1 MTLQEIRAAKA
12 AKVAEARAIVAAAET
27 EKRSLNADEASKFDA
42 AKTAITALEADETR
56 AAFLGEQERSMSGE
70 PVHGDTRGHLESR
83 VSLLEVIRA
92 KMEGRALTGA
102 AAEYH
107 AETERRT
114 GRRAEGV
121 FVPMSVL
128 EQRAPQTT
136 TTAASLVGVD
146 HRGQDYIGPLRD
158 SLLVRQMGVRVLSG
172 LTGDVAI
179 PKAVDGLTAAWVNEN
194 EAIPESSMTFG
205 SVTLSPKHVGALTE
219 MSRQLIQ
226 QSDPSIE
233 RLVRDDLAYAIA
245 AEVDRAII
253 AGDGIKQPL
262 GIINR
267 AGVQTVAAL
276 PTSWAD
282 VLAMVQMLNA
292 INVDPTAWYT
302 TPGVMSG
309 LRGTLKEDG
318 IAGYIAEGGKIADLP
333 AYVSNAAPSAT
344 AILGDWSQVLL
355 GVWGELD
362 ILVNP
367 YAETAYRRG
376 GVLVR
381 AMATMDVGVRHEQ
394 AFVVAPDVTP

>member
-1 MTLQEIRAAKA
+1 MKLQAIREAKA
-12 AKVAEARAIVAAAET
+12 ANVTEARNLVDKAET
-27 EKRSLNADEASKFDA
+27 EKRSLSADEGATFDTLK
-42 AKTAITALEADETR
+42 AKIADLEAQESR
-56 AAFLGEQERSMSGE
+56 ALFLAEQERAMSGE
-70 PVHGDTRGHLESR
+70 PIHGDTRGNLESR

-128 EQRAPQTT
+128 EKRAPQTT
-136 TTAASLVGVD
+136 TTAGQLVGVD
-146 HRGQDYIGPLRD
+146 HRGDQYIGPLRD

-172 LTGDVAI
+172 LTGDVSI
-179 PKAVDGLTAAWVNEN
+179 PKAVAGLTAAWVDEN
-194 EAIPESSMTFG
+194 EAIPESDMTFAA
-205 SVTLSPKHVGALTE
+205 VTLSPKHVGALTE

-233 RLVRDDLAYAIA
+233 QLVRDDLAYAVA

-253 AGDGIKQPL
+253 AGDGVKEPL
-262 GIINR
+262 GIVNR
-267 AGVQTVAAL
+267 AGVQTFAAL
-276 PTSWAD
+276 PASWAD
-282 VLAMVQMLNA
+282 VLAMVQLLNA
-292 INVDPTAWYT
+292 INVNPTAWYT

-309 LRGTLKEDG
+309 LRGTLKEAG
-318 IAGYIAEGGKIADLP
+318 LAGYIAEGGKIADLP

-344 AILGDWSQVLL
+344 AIVGDWAQVML

-367 YAETAYRRG
+367 FAETAYRRG

-381 AMATMDVGVRHEQ
+381 AMATMDVAVRHEQ
-394 AFVVAPDVTP
+394 AFVVAPDATP

>member
-1 MTLQEIRAAKA
+1 MTLQEIRARKA

-27 EKRSLNADEASKFDA
+27 ATRSLTADESAKFDA
-42 AKTAITALEADETR
+42 IKNEITDLEASETR
-56 AAFLGEQERSMSGE
+56 AAFLGEQERSMTGE
-70 PVHGDTRGHLESR
+70 PVHGDTRGNLESR
-83 VSLLEVIRA
+83 VSLLDVIRA

-121 FVPMSVL
+121 FVPMSLL
-128 EQRAPQTT
+128 EQRVNTT
-136 TTAASLVGVD
+136 TSAPDLIANTVRAD
-146 HRGQDYIGPLRD
+146 QYIGPLRE

-172 LTGDVAI
+172 LTGDVTI
-179 PKAVDGLTAAWVNEN
+179 PRAGDGLTAAWVNEN
-194 EAIPESSMTFG
+194 EAIPESNMTFN
-205 SVTLSPKHVGALTE
+205 SITLSPKHVGALTE

-226 QSDPSIE
+226 QASPSIE
-233 RLVRDDLAYAIA
+233 QLVRDDLAYAVA
-245 AEVDRAII
+245 KEVDRAII
-253 AGDGIKQPL
+253 AGDGVKEPL

-267 AGVQTVAAL
+267 TGIQTVPAL
-276 PTSWAD
+276 PASWQD
-282 VLAMVQMLNA
+282 ILAMVQMLNA

-309 LRGTLKEDG
+309 LRGTLKEAG
-318 IAGYIAEGGKIADLP
+318 LAGYVAEGGKIADLP
-333 AYVSNAAPSAT
+333 AYVSNAAPAAT

-362 ILVNP
+362 LLVNP

-381 AMATMDVGVRHEQ
+381 AMATMDVGVRHEE
-394 AFVVAPDVTP
+394 AFVVAPDPTP